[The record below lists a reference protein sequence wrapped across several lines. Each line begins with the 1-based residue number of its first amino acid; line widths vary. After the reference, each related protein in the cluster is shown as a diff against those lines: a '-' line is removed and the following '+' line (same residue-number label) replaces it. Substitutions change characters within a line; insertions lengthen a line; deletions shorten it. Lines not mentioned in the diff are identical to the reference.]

1 MLQMVSGDEGA
12 GEARRSGNN
21 IQRAM
26 VRRVVSIK
34 DLAVHLPGWEVILTS
49 VRVGGGSTGTMEFV
63 PFRTEP
69 SACEI
74 LNSTLSMLEMD
85 NDAPYFA
92 HVHRCP
98 SHADMAAWEESG
110 VSMSRAHLRAAAAA
124 YDRVM
129 HRYLTRP
136 RTRAAVAA
144 PPPAPAVIT
153 AAVTAAW
160 KALPTVE
167 EMRKQRV
174 AAHAERIRRRKAAA
188 GDKWRTIDEATGGR
202 RWGVVVG
209 ESDSERSS
217 DGDSEYEHSSDEE
230 DEDEGEDEDEDEDEN
245 EDEDEDEDEDME

>member
-1 MLQMVSGDEGA
+1 MLQMVSGDEDE
-12 GEARRSGNN
+12 GEAYRSENN

-49 VRVGGGSTGTMEFV
+49 VRVGGGTTGTMEFV
-63 PFRTEP
+63 PFRAAP

-74 LNSTLSMLEMD
+74 LNSTLSMLGRD
-85 NDAPYFA
+85 GDARYFA
-92 HVHRCP
+92 RVHRCP
-98 SHADMAAWEESG
+98 SHADMAAWEESS
-110 VSMSRAHLRAAAAA
+110 VPMSSAHLRAAAAA

-129 HRYLTRP
+129 HRHLTRP

-174 AAHAERIRRRKAAA
+174 AVHAERIRRRKAAA
-188 GDKWRTIDEATGGR
+188 GDQWCTIDEATGGR

-217 DGDSEYEHSSDEE
+217 DGDSERSSDEDDEDEDE
-230 DEDEGEDEDEDEDEN
+230 DEDEGEDEDEN
-245 EDEDEDEDEDME
+245 EDEDME